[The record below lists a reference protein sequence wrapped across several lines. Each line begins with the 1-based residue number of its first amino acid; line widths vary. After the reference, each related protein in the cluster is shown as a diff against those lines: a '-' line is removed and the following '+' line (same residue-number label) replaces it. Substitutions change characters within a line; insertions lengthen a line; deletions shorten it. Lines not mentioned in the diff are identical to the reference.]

1 MTTSRSPLASCDQ
14 GAPVVEVHDW
24 RELVTGQGAAPRRL
38 SVRTGDWSCDLAPAS
53 RLVEAVDR
61 ISLHSVTA
69 DRETSTLHV
78 RSLEF
83 WAVDEST

>member
-1 MTTSRSPLASCDQ
+1 MTTSRSPVDSSNQ

-53 RLVEAVDR
+53 RLVEALDR

-69 DRETSTLHV
+69 DRETGDLHV
-78 RSLEF
+78 RALDF
-83 WAVDEST
+83 WALEE

>member
-1 MTTSRSPLASCDQ
+1 MTTSRSPVDSSNQ
-14 GAPVVEVHDW
+14 GAPVVEVHAW

-53 RLVEAVDR
+53 RLVEALDR

-69 DRETSTLHV
+69 DRETGDLHV
-78 RSLEF
+78 RALDF
-83 WAVDEST
+83 WALEE

>member
-1 MTTSRSPLASCDQ
+1 MTTSRSPVDSCDQ

-38 SVRTGDWSCDLAPAS
+38 SVRTGDWSCDLSAAS

-61 ISLHSVTA
+61 TSLHSVTA
-69 DRETSTLHV
+69 DRETGDLHV
-78 RSLEF
+78 RTLDF
-83 WAVDEST
+83 WALEE

>member
-1 MTTSRSPLASCDQ
+1 MTTSRSPVDSSNQ

-38 SVRTGDWSCDLAPAS
+38 SVRTRDWSCDLAPAS
-53 RLVEAVDR
+53 RLVEALDR

-69 DRETSTLHV
+69 DRETGDLHV
-78 RSLEF
+78 RTLDF
-83 WAVDEST
+83 WALEE

>member
-1 MTTSRSPLASCDQ
+1 MTTSRSPVDSSNQ

-24 RELVTGQGAAPRRL
+24 QELVTGQGAAPRRL

-61 ISLHSVTA
+61 TSLHCVTA
-69 DRETSTLHV
+69 DRETGDLHV
-78 RSLEF
+78 RSLDF
-83 WAVDEST
+83 WALEE